1 MERMTVTERS
11 GTFAT
16 IEWIKTMNG
25 KDNNQ
30 DKHFPNHGLCGPFVI
45 MMAIDNGRVSG
56 TGPLIVNGIYPSI
69 VDFN

>member
-1 MERMTVTERS
+1 
-11 GTFAT
+11 
-16 IEWIKTMNG
+16 MNG